1 MCIYIYIYIHVYI
14 YIYIY
19 IYIVS
24 YTIYYICIYIYRHTD
39 TRMYIHVHVH
49 VHIHILIYI
58 YIYVYIYTYIYM
70 YTYINMYMYMYIYIY
85 IHIYIIIYES
95 FLFARSPCRAAWVV
109 PKIPEGSIS
118 NVIGREV
125 WEEGE
130 APRVL
135 IKQEQDPPTNVGE
148 FSRSNQK
155 PFPGHPPS
163 ARSAFEIIVVVVAMN
178 RCNLANKVY

>member
-1 MCIYIYIYIHVYI
+1 M
-14 YIYIY
+14 
-19 IYIVS
+19 
-24 YTIYYICIYIYRHTD
+24 T
-39 TRMYIHVHVH
+39 
-49 VHIHILIYI
+49 
-58 YIYVYIYTYIYM
+58 
-70 YTYINMYMYMYIYIY
+70 
-85 IHIYIIIYES
+85 IYES

-163 ARSAFEIIVVVVAMN
+163 ARSAFEVIVLVIVIITATIIIISS
-178 RCNLANKVY
+178 

>member
-1 MCIYIYIYIHVYI
+1 
-14 YIYIY
+14 
-19 IYIVS
+19 
-24 YTIYYICIYIYRHTD
+24 
-39 TRMYIHVHVH
+39 
-49 VHIHILIYI
+49 
-58 YIYVYIYTYIYM
+58 M

-148 FSRSNQK
+148 FTRSNQK

-163 ARSAFEIIVVVVAMN
+163 ARSAFEVTVAAIVTTTAATTTATTYHLLPTT
-178 RCNLANKVY
+178 C

>member
-1 MCIYIYIYIHVYI
+1 
-14 YIYIY
+14 
-19 IYIVS
+19 
-24 YTIYYICIYIYRHTD
+24 
-39 TRMYIHVHVH
+39 
-49 VHIHILIYI
+49 
-58 YIYVYIYTYIYM
+58 M

-85 IHIYIIIYES
+85 IYIHVYIIIYES

-163 ARSAFEIIVVVVAMN
+163 ARSAFEVTVAAIVTTTAATTTATTYHLLPTT
-178 RCNLANKVY
+178 C

>member
-1 MCIYIYIYIHVYI
+1 
-14 YIYIY
+14 
-19 IYIVS
+19 
-24 YTIYYICIYIYRHTD
+24 
-39 TRMYIHVHVH
+39 
-49 VHIHILIYI
+49 
-58 YIYVYIYTYIYM
+58 M

-163 ARSAFEIIVVVVAMN
+163 ARSACEVIVSTIATTATAATTALPLPLSVQLPLPLPVLLPLLVL
-178 RCNLANKVY
+178 RTDH

>member
-1 MCIYIYIYIHVYI
+1 
-14 YIYIY
+14 
-19 IYIVS
+19 
-24 YTIYYICIYIYRHTD
+24 
-39 TRMYIHVHVH
+39 
-49 VHIHILIYI
+49 
-58 YIYVYIYTYIYM
+58 M

-95 FLFARSPCRAAWVV
+95 FLFARSPFRAAWVV

-135 IKQEQDPPTNVGE
+135 IKQEQDPPTKWGSLQDPTK
-148 FSRSNQK
+148 SRT
-155 PFPGHPPS
+155 PIHLLPRG
-163 ARSAFEIIVVVVAMN
+163 AR
-178 RCNLANKVY
+178 LK